1 MLSQLVVRNYA
12 LIEQVTVQWKP
23 GFTAI
28 TGETGSGKSILLGAL
43 GLVLGERADLSL
55 AGDPGKKCVVEAT
68 FRTQLPEII
77 ELLRE
82 NDLDV
87 EEDLI
92 LRREIVP
99 GGRSRAFVNDSP
111 VTLDLLG
118 AFGRALVDIHSQHE
132 HLAIGNRSF
141 LLPLLD
147 EVSGESALCREYNAR
162 YKDWKQET
170 AKLAEL
176 EEREARSKMDEDY
189 LRFQL
194 NELEALNLDKLD
206 IAGIEQELETLSNA
220 EEIRR
225 QLALAHAALE
235 AEENGALDIVQQAI
249 TQIHKVARFNSSL
262 PALAERMEASRREL
276 ADISNDI
283 ERFINHLVYDPSRIN
298 ELEELSGVLFT
309 LKQKHRLHESSELL
323 QLRDEIRDKLESLG
337 SLEAEIA
344 ILREK
349 CIASRTNLEKTASKL
364 SDSRRKAAQSLGS
377 EIQEMLG
384 ELRMPQAEVLFEL
397 SVEPELN
404 EFGKDGVILAFRP
417 TASAPFKPIR
427 KVASGGELS
436 RVMIAMKAAISLHRE
451 LPTLIL
457 DEVDTGVSGEVASRV
472 GQLMKKMASHSQV
485 IAITHLP
492 QIAGQ
497 AGTHYKVSKESEGAK
512 AVTRVLTLNKDERI
526 QEIASLISGT
536 KTTPAALK
544 QAKELLEI

>member
-12 LIEQVTVQWKP
+12 LIEQVSVQWKP
-23 GFTAI
+23 GLTAI

-55 AGDPGKKCVVEAT
+55 AGDPSKKCVVEAT
-68 FRTQLPEII
+68 FRTTLPEIL
-77 ELLRE
+77 ELLKK

-111 VTLDLLG
+111 VTLDLLA

-147 EVSGESALCREYNAR
+147 VVSGESALCKEYSSR
-162 YKDWKQET
+162 FKEWKQET
-170 AKLAEL
+170 AKLADL

-194 NELEALNLDKLD
+194 GELEALSLDKLD
-206 IAGIEQELETLSNA
+206 IEGIEQELETLSNS

-225 QLALAHAALE
+225 QLSLAHGALE
-235 AEENGALDIVQQAI
+235 AEENGALDVLQQALG
-249 TQIHKVARFNSSL
+249 QIHKISRYHSSL
-262 PALAERMEASRREL
+262 PIIADRLEATRREI
-276 ADISNDI
+276 ADISSDI
-283 ERFINHLVYDPSRIN
+283 ERFVQQLIYDPSRIN
-298 ELEELSGVLFT
+298 ELETLSGALFT
-309 LKQKHRLHESSELL
+309 LKQKHRLQESSDLL
-323 QLRDEIRDKLESLG
+323 KLRDEIRDKLESLG

-349 CIASRTNLEKTASKL
+349 CTATGNELEKMASKL
-364 SDSRRKAAQSLGS
+364 SAARKKAALALGS
-377 EIQEMLG
+377 EIREMLG
-384 ELRMPQAEVLFEL
+384 ELRMPQAEVVFEL

-417 TASAPFKPIR
+417 SPAAAFKPIR
-427 KVASGGELS
+427 KIASGGELS
-436 RVMIAMKAAISLHRE
+436 RVMIAMKAAISRHRE

-472 GQLMKKMASHSQV
+472 GSLMKKMAGKSQV

-497 AGTHYKVSKESEGAK
+497 AGTHYKVSKELAGEK
-512 AVTRVLTLNKDERI
+512 PVTRVVNLNKEERI

-544 QAKELLEI
+544 QARELLEI